1 MPHLLIV
8 DDDNLVRD
16 ALALIM
22 ETYGYDVSVAAST
35 QEAIDEVAGG
45 VRPDAILADYR
56 LRGEDTGLRAV
67 QAVRALLGEAVPAL
81 ILTGDTAPERLREIH
96 GSGLTVLHKPVL
108 GAALVA
114 GISSVLAGFRPQAR
128 LPRRRYGEEMRA

>member
-8 DDDNLVRD
+8 DDDNLVRN

-35 QEAIDEVAGG
+35 QDAIDEVAGG

-67 QAVRALLGEAVPAL
+67 QAVRALLGEAIPAL

-96 GSGLTVLHKPVL
+96 RSGLTVLHKPVL
-108 GAALVA
+108 GAVLVA
-114 GISSVLAGFRPQAR
+114 GIRTALGDVGRQGR
-128 LPRRRYGEEMRA
+128 LPRRGYGEEMRA